1 MTTGFVRSSNK
12 TTVYRTKPDY
22 FTLISRYSKNNE
34 ELKMDKG
41 NTMEEANETREKCL
55 QHKDNK
61 KTIRHEDFVAGIS
74 KGMAILD
81 SFGTDRHRLNIT
93 MAAERTGMTRAAAR
107 RHLLTLEYLGYL
119 ESDGHY
125 FYLTPKILKFSGS
138 YLGGA
143 HLPKISQPLLNL
155 LTNQTSLIFSVM
167 VLDGYEAITI
177 ARSAAHQQTDRVN
190 PYGLHLGN
198 RLPAHATS
206 AGKILLAYLDDQEQC
221 EWLNQYPL
229 QRLTKYT
236 HTNNETF
243 LALLHEI
250 REQGWCYSCEEHEL
264 GVHALAVPIYGQQLK
279 VVAALNI
286 VSPTMRTTKEY
297 LIQHILPLLQETARE
312 LRNIL

>member
-1 MTTGFVRSSNK
+1 MT
-12 TTVYRTKPDY
+12 
-22 FTLISRYSKNNE
+22 E
-34 ELKMDKG
+34 ELVH
-41 NTMEEANETREKCL
+41 TEKLL
-55 QHKDNK
+55 QNKDNK

-74 KGMAILD
+74 KGLAILD
-81 SFGTDRHRLNIT
+81 SFGTERHRLNIS

-138 YLGGA
+138 YLAGA
-143 HLPKISQPLLNL
+143 QLPKISQPLLNL

-206 AGKILLAYLDDQEQC
+206 AGKILLAHLEPNEQL
-221 EWLNQYPL
+221 EWLEKYPL

-236 HTNNETF
+236 HTDNATF
-243 LALLHEI
+243 LNLLHEI
-250 REQGWCYSCEEHEL
+250 KEQDWCYSCEEHEL
-264 GVHALAVPIYGQQLK
+264 GVHALAVPIYQQRSK
-279 VVAALNI
+279 VIAALNI
-286 VSPTMRTTKEY
+286 VSPTTRTTKEY

>member
-1 MTTGFVRSSNK
+1 
-12 TTVYRTKPDY
+12 
-22 FTLISRYSKNNE
+22 
-34 ELKMDKG
+34 MDK
-41 NTMEEANETREKCL
+41 TLNESKKMI
-55 QHKDNK
+55 QNKDNK
-61 KTIRHEDFVAGIS
+61 KVIRHEDFVAGIG

-81 SFGTDRHRLNIT
+81 SFGTDRHRLNIS
-93 MAAERTGMTRAAAR
+93 MVAERTGMTRAAAR

-119 ESDGHY
+119 ETDGHY

-143 HLPKISQPLLNL
+143 QLPKISQPLLNL

-167 VLDGYEAITI
+167 VLDSYEAITI

-206 AGKILLAYLDDQEQC
+206 AGKILLAYLAQNEQH
-221 EWLNQYPL
+221 EWLEKYPL

-236 HTNNETF
+236 ITDNHDF
-243 LALLHEI
+243 LALLDKI
-250 REQGWCYSCEEHEL
+250 KEQDWCYSSEEHEL
-264 GVHALAVPIYGQQLK
+264 GVHALAVPIYDQKSK

-297 LIQHILPLLQETARE
+297 LVQHILPLLQETARE

>member
-1 MTTGFVRSSNK
+1 MNEKLSK
-12 TTVYRTKPDY
+12 T
-22 FTLISRYSKNNE
+22 
-34 ELKMDKG
+34 
-41 NTMEEANETREKCL
+41 EKL
-55 QHKDNK
+55 LLNKDNK
-61 KTIRHEDFVAGIS
+61 KTIRYEDFVAGIS

-81 SFGTDRHRLNIT
+81 SFGTDRHRLNIS

-143 HLPKISQPLLNL
+143 QLPKISQPLLNL

-206 AGKILLAYLDDQEQC
+206 AGKILLAHLELNEQL
-221 EWLNQYPL
+221 EWLEKYPL

-236 HTNNETF
+236 HTENEEF
-243 LALLHEI
+243 LELLHEI
-250 REQGWCYSCEEHEL
+250 KEFDWCYSCEEHEL
-264 GVHALAVPIYGQQLK
+264 GVHALAVPIYDHRSK
-279 VVAALNI
+279 VIAALNI

-297 LIQHILPLLQETARE
+297 LVQNILPLLQETARE

>member
-1 MTTGFVRSSNK
+1 MDRNSVR
-12 TTVYRTKPDY
+12 
-22 FTLISRYSKNNE
+22 E
-34 ELKMDKG
+34 E
-41 NTMEEANETREKCL
+41 NIL
-55 QHKDNK
+55 QNPANK

-74 KGMAILD
+74 KGLAILD

-119 ESDGHY
+119 DSDGHY

-143 HLPKISQPLLNL
+143 QLPKISQPLLNL
-155 LTNQTSLIFSVM
+155 LTTQTSLIYSVM

-206 AGKILLAYLDDQEQC
+206 AGKILLAYLDDFAQQ

-236 HTNNETF
+236 HTDNVIF
-243 LALLHEI
+243 LDLLSEI
-250 REQGWCYSCEEHEL
+250 KEQGWCYSSEEHEL
-264 GVHALAVPIYGQQLK
+264 GVHALAVPIYGQQSR

-312 LRNIL
+312 LHNIL

>member
-1 MTTGFVRSSNK
+1 MDETSNE
-12 TTVYRTKPDY
+12 
-22 FTLISRYSKNNE
+22 SK
-34 ELKMDKG
+34 KMIQ
-41 NTMEEANETREKCL
+41 N
-55 QHKDNK
+55 KDNK
-61 KTIRHEDFVAGIS
+61 KIIRHEDFVAGIS
-74 KGMAILD
+74 KGLAILD
-81 SFGTDRHRLNIT
+81 SFGTDRHRLNIS
-93 MAAERTGMTRAAAR
+93 MVAERTGMTRAAAR

-119 ESDGHY
+119 ETDGHY

-143 HLPKISQPLLNL
+143 QLPKISQPLLNL

-167 VLDGYEAITI
+167 VLDSYEAITI

-206 AGKILLAYLDDQEQC
+206 AGKILLAYLEQSEQL
-221 EWLNQYPL
+221 EWLEKYPL

-236 HTNNETF
+236 VTDNQYF
-243 LALLHEI
+243 LALLTEI
-250 REQGWCYSCEEHEL
+250 REQDWCYSSEEHEL
-264 GVHALAVPIYGQQLK
+264 GVHALAVPIYDQKSK
-279 VVAALNI
+279 VIAALNI

>member
-1 MTTGFVRSSNK
+1 MEDNFK
-12 TTVYRTKPDY
+12 QDTKILENPDN
-22 FTLISRYSKNNE
+22 R
-34 ELKMDKG
+34 
-41 NTMEEANETREKCL
+41 
-55 QHKDNK
+55 
-61 KTIRHEDFVAGIS
+61 KTIRHEDFIAGMS
-74 KGMAILD
+74 KGLAILE

-93 MAAERTGMTRAAAR
+93 MAAEKTGMTRAAAR

-125 FYLTPKILKFSGS
+125 FYLTPKVLKFSGS

-155 LTNQTSLIFSVM
+155 LTTQTSLIYSVM

-206 AGKILLAYLDDQEQC
+206 TGKVLLAYLDDTQQQQ
-221 EWLNQYPL
+221 WLLQHPL

-236 HTNNETF
+236 FINNQDF
-243 LALLHEI
+243 LDLLAI
-250 REQGWCYSCEEHEL
+250 VKEQGWCYSSEEHEL
-264 GVHALAVPIYGQQLK
+264 GVHALAVPIYNQHAK

>member
-1 MTTGFVRSSNK
+1 MQEATETTG
-12 TTVYRTKPDY
+12 
-22 FTLISRYSKNNE
+22 
-34 ELKMDKG
+34 
-41 NTMEEANETREKCL
+41 KCL

-81 SFGTDRHRLNIT
+81 SFGTDRHRLNIS

-143 HLPKISQPLLNL
+143 QLPKMSQPLLNL

-206 AGKILLAYLDDQEQC
+206 AGKILLAHLERNQQI
-221 EWLNQYPL
+221 EWLEKYPL

-236 HTNNETF
+236 IVDNQLF
-243 LALLHEI
+243 LELLYKIKEDD
-250 REQGWCYSCEEHEL
+250 WCYSCEEHEL
-264 GVHALAVPIYGQQLK
+264 GVHALAVPIYDHKFK
-279 VVAALNI
+279 VIAALNI
-286 VSPTMRTTKEY
+286 VSPTIRTTKDY
-297 LIQHILPLLQETARE
+297 LVQNILPLLQETARE

>member
-1 MTTGFVRSSNK
+1 M
-12 TTVYRTKPDY
+12 
-22 FTLISRYSKNNE
+22 SKAIQH
-34 ELKMDKG
+34 
-41 NTMEEANETREKCL
+41 TEKQL
-55 QHKDNK
+55 HNKDNK
-61 KTIRHEDFVAGIS
+61 KSIRHEDFVAGIS

-81 SFGTDRHRLNIT
+81 SFGTDRHRLNIS

-143 HLPKISQPLLNL
+143 QLPKMSQPLLNL

-206 AGKILLAYLDDQEQC
+206 AGKILLAHLERNQQI
-221 EWLNQYPL
+221 EWLEKYPL

-236 HTNNETF
+236 IVDNQLF
-243 LALLHEI
+243 LELLYKIKEDD
-250 REQGWCYSCEEHEL
+250 WCYSCEEHEL
-264 GVHALAVPIYGQQLK
+264 GVHALAVPIYDHKFK
-279 VVAALNI
+279 VIAALNI
-286 VSPTMRTTKEY
+286 VSPTIRTTKDY
-297 LIQHILPLLQETARE
+297 LVQNILPLLQETARE